1 MGIAKRGFFGH
12 TMLMA
17 TNKRYYLQMAGMRR
31 SVIFRGS
38 ATSVNERRLSFS
50 GLIASNN
57 RYNHFVRFIYFL
69 NAAIILVGMGY
80 ITEAQKSGKYRARL
94 INVIFDEVI
103 WENAY
108 VQLGDR
114 MEQRLLVYSYFNG
127 IYKETGSYGGYPRY
141 VEQNKA
147 DALDAVTVQLGFGP
161 MSMPGAEMVYCDEIG
176 SWVFRHPNI
185 LTYEIGS
192 RVFRPE
198 ENECNWLWRS
208 FQTDSFDILS
218 TNMGGWSAW
227 IGKLNPLVQVSITSV
242 ECSERSHCNY
252 HGTCVN
258 SICDCDESFSGNAC
272 QFESPC
278 PSLATEKAHDVYGE
292 KHFCRVCHVLAC
304 YTSGTHMLLQF
315 IL

>member
-1 MGIAKRGFFGH
+1 
-12 TMLMA
+12 MA
-17 TNKRYYLQMAGMRR
+17 FKIFTLVLLYL
-31 SVIFRGS
+31 
-38 ATSVNERRLSFS
+38 
-50 GLIASNN
+50 
-57 RYNHFVRFIYFL
+57 
-69 NAAIILVGMGY
+69 
-80 ITEAQKSGKYRARL
+80 
-94 INVIFDEVI
+94 
-103 WENAY
+103 
-108 VQLGDR
+108 
-114 MEQRLLVYSYFNG
+114 
-127 IYKETGSYGGYPRY
+127 
-141 VEQNKA
+141 NKA
-147 DALDAVTVQLGFGP
+147 DALDAITVQLGFGP

-208 FQTDSFDILS
+208 FQTDSYNILS

-304 YTSGTHMLLQF
+304 YYTSDTQHVAANYRTDLNGGMQWRQENPIRIGRNVYGRPVSFGLSQE
-315 IL
+315 